1 MKESSLS
8 ACFCLLMLVLGRAEC
23 THKLGVVWFYKEQV
37 EQEELKLNQ
46 QTA

>member
-23 THKLGVVWFYKEQV
+23 THKLGVLWFYKERV
-37 EQEELKLNQ
+37 EQEELKLSL